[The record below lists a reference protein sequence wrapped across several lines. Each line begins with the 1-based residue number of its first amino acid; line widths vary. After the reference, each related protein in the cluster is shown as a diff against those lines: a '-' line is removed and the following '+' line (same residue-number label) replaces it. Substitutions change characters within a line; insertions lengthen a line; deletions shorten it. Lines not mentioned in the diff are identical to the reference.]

1 MWTLLENLGANLVK
15 NLQFMSQ
22 DIEGLQAEL
31 KALREEK
38 RLAIS
43 RIEHSMTE
51 LGRKHKLLNKLHIA
65 IMGMSQRVEGNAA
78 TKRRLN
84 DLLGIVESHK
94 LPPSVSK
101 AEMKELL
108 TELGLLRER
117 LIQETARRIVL
128 TNTFDGLIG
137 PAKINVV
144 VSVEHY
150 AQLKTPNGFPV
161 KIENSNVT
169 VTLPSSKAPF
179 KGLFSNNT
187 MSFDITGA
195 YANDRIHD
203 SLANFPLRSHIYSGN
218 NILFLGIGT
227 VLGSQ
232 ALFGTIDNA
241 QGSVLDLLLSQIYYR
256 SIDTEDY
263 YLKFI
268 SDSQKRSAQLISIEA
283 ELRARGMDQASGTTA
298 SRLAVKLAA
307 VSFQGNGVIDLLDSA
322 NDSVSVV
329 FLQDL
334 ESFRLAN
341 GSAPVQASSPDPTPI
356 VSEAGIPLLV
366 GATKPILSGD
376 THARSLISSIL
387 ADVCL
392 ELDTLML
399 VFEIYS
405 GPTCISTVGLCQT
418 YSSEAVK
425 AYVSPEL
432 TDDPLCAAFG
442 ETLRSL
448 FGPSSSANLLIYAGV
463 DLENPMNAAS
473 AFEPISGIQKPRTVA
488 VRDFM

>member
-1 MWTLLENLGANLVK
+1 MN
-15 NLQFMSQ
+15 Q

-38 RLAIS
+38 RAAIAQ
-43 RIEHSMTE
+43 IENSVAE
-51 LGRKHKLLNKLHIA
+51 LSKKHKLLNRLHIA

-78 TKRRLN
+78 IKRRLN

-101 AEMKELL
+101 TEMKDLL

-137 PAKINVV
+137 PAKINVIV
-144 VSVEHY
+144 PAEQY
-150 AQLKTPNGFPV
+150 AQLKTQNAFPV
-161 KIENSNVT
+161 RIENSSVT
-169 VTLPSSKAPF
+169 ITLPSSKTPF
-179 KGLFSNNT
+179 KGLFSSNT
-187 MSFDITGA
+187 INFDITGA
-195 YANDRIHD
+195 YASDRVQD
-203 SLANFPLRSHIYSGN
+203 SMTNFPMRSHIYSGN
-218 NILFLGIGT
+218 NVLFLGLGT
-227 VLGSQ
+227 TLGSQ
-232 ALFGTIDNA
+232 ALFGTADNT
-241 QGSVLDLLLSQIYYR
+241 QGSVLDLLLNQIYYR

-268 SDSQKRSAQLISIEA
+268 NDSQKRNAQLISIEA
-283 ELRARGMDQASGTTA
+283 ELRARGMDQASGAAA

-307 VSFQGNGVIDLLDSA
+307 VSFQDNGIVDLLDSA
-322 NDSVSVV
+322 NDSVSIVYV
-329 FLQDL
+329 QDL
-334 ESFRLAN
+334 DSFRLSDN
-341 GSAPVQASSPDPTPI
+341 TPPTHVSSPDPSQAARKI
-356 VSEAGIPLLV
+356 QIPLLI
-366 GATKPILSGD
+366 GATKLILSGD
-376 THARSLISSIL
+376 THARSLISSIM

-405 GPTCISTVGLCQT
+405 GPACVSTVGLCQT
-418 YSSEAVK
+418 YSPDAVR
-425 AYVSPEL
+425 AYTSPEL
-432 TDDPLCAAFG
+432 IDDPLCTAFG

-448 FGPSSSANLLIYAGV
+448 FGPSSSANLLVFAGL
-463 DLENPMNAAS
+463 DLENPLNAAS
-473 AFEPISGIQKPRTVA
+473 ALEPISGIQKPRTVA

>member
-1 MWTLLENLGANLVK
+1 MN
-15 NLQFMSQ
+15 Q

-31 KALREEK
+31 KLLKEEK
-38 RLAIS
+38 RTALS
-43 RIEHSMTE
+43 QIEHSTAE
-51 LGRKHKLLNKLHIA
+51 LSRKHKLLNRLHMA

-78 TKRRLN
+78 IKRRLN

-101 AEMKELL
+101 TEMKELL

-117 LIQETARRIVL
+117 LIQEAARRIVL

-137 PAKINVV
+137 PAKLNVV
-144 VSVEHY
+144 VSVEQY
-150 AQLKTPNGFPV
+150 AQLKTPNGLPV
-161 KIENSNVT
+161 KIENSSVT

-179 KGLFSNNT
+179 KGLFSSNT
-187 MSFDITGA
+187 MSFDITDV
-195 YANDRIHD
+195 YTIDRIHD
-203 SLANFPLRSHIYSGN
+203 SLANFPLRSHIYSGTN
-218 NILFLGIGT
+218 VLFLGLGT

-232 ALFGTIDNA
+232 ALFGTADNT

-268 SDSQKRSAQLISIEA
+268 SDNQKRNVQLISIEA
-283 ELRARGMDQASGTTA
+283 ELRARGVDQTGGTTT
-298 SRLAVKLAA
+298 SRLAAKLAA
-307 VSFQGNGVIDLLDSA
+307 VSFQGNGIIDLLDSA
-322 NDSVSVV
+322 NDSVSVISV
-329 FLQDL
+329 QNL
-334 ESFRLAN
+334 ESFHLVDRSS
-341 GSAPVQASSPDPTPI
+341 SAQPSSPQPALAAGG
-356 VSEAGIPLLV
+356 VGIPLLV
-366 GATKPILSGD
+366 GATKLILSGD

-405 GPTCISTVGLCQT
+405 GPTCVSTVGLCQT
-418 YSSEAVK
+418 YSPEAVK
-425 AYVSPEL
+425 AYTSPESV
-432 TDDPLCAAFG
+432 DDPLYAAFG
-442 ETLRSL
+442 DTLRGL
-448 FGPSSSANLLIYAGV
+448 FGPSSSANLLVFAGV
-463 DLENPMNAAS
+463 DLENPLTAAS
-473 AFEPISGIQKPRTVA
+473 TLEPISGIQKSRTVA